1 MKKEIPPP
9 PQLSWKVQQRMKM
22 QGRYPGRLRR
32 KDIEKQRQYVTPRET
47 RSKFKACDFEEPLPD
62 PNDIFA
68 DPIKVEEFS
77 LSNNVKQKK
86 EFKY

>member
-1 MKKEIPPP
+1 
-9 PQLSWKVQQRMKM
+9 
-22 QGRYPGRLRR
+22 
-32 KDIEKQRQYVTPRET
+32 VTPRET

-77 LSNNVKQKK
+77 LSNNVK
-86 EFKY
+86 